1 MIFKLPTIY
10 PITDQRISGLSHFEQ
25 TRRLIDGGAR
35 LIQLRD
41 KIGSS
46 REFFDAAVETIE
58 YANEHLVSIVINDRI
73 DIALAANAAGVHL
86 GQDDMPPE
94 KARALLGDKA
104 IIGYSTHTLE
114 QARHAATLPVNY
126 IAFGPV
132 FATKTKVDPDAVV
145 GLAGVRRIRDAIGD
159 IPLVAIGGIE
169 IDSVEGVLSAGADSV
184 AMISAI
190 ISDAKNITATLFDLT
205 QRFTRSC

>member
-1 MIFKLPTIY
+1 MTFKLPTIY
-10 PITDQRISGLSHFEQ
+10 PITDRQISGLTHLEQ
-25 TRRLIDGGAR
+25 ARRLGDGGAR
-35 LIQLRD
+35 LIQLRE
-41 KIGSS
+41 KMSSS
-46 REFFDAAVETIE
+46 REFFDAAVQTIE
-58 YANEHLVSIVINDRI
+58 YANEHHVSIIINDRV
-73 DIALAANAAGVHL
+73 DIAIAVNAAGVHL

-114 QARHAATLPVNY
+114 QARHAATLPINY

-145 GLAGVRRIRDAIGD
+145 GLDGVRRVREAIGD
-159 IPLVAIGGIE
+159 IPLVAIGGID
-169 IDSVEGVLSAGADSV
+169 IDNAEGVLSAGADSV

-190 ISDAKNITATLFDLT
+190 IADAKNITATLLDLKE
-205 QRFTRSC
+205 RFV

>member
-1 MIFKLPTIY
+1 MTFKLPTIY
-10 PITDQRISGLSHFEQ
+10 PITDRHVSGLSHFEQ
-25 TRRLIDGGAR
+25 AKRLIDGGAR
-35 LIQLRD
+35 FIQLRE
-41 KIGSS
+41 KMGSS
-46 REFFDAAVETIE
+46 REFFDAAVQTIE
-58 YANEHLVSIVINDRI
+58 YANEHHVSIIINDRV
-73 DIALAANAAGVHL
+73 DIAIAVNAAGVHL

-114 QARHAATLPVNY
+114 QAQHAATLPINY

-145 GLAGVRRIRDAIGD
+145 GLDGVRRVREAIGD
-159 IPLVAIGGIE
+159 IPLVAIGGID
-169 IDSVEGVLSAGADSV
+169 IDNAEGVLSAGADSV

-190 ISDAKNITATLFDLT
+190 IADAKNITATLLDLKE
-205 QRFTRSC
+205 RFV

>member
-10 PITDQRISGLSHFEQ
+10 PITDRQISGLSHFEQ
-25 TRRLIDGGAR
+25 ARRLTDGGAS
-35 LIQLRD
+35 LIQLRE
-41 KIGSS
+41 KYGSS

-58 YANEHLVSIVINDRI
+58 YANKHGVSIIINDRV
-73 DIALAANAAGVHL
+73 DIALAASAAGVHL

-94 KARALLGDKA
+94 KARALLGDTA
-104 IIGYSTHTLE
+104 VIGYSTHTLE

-132 FATKTKVDPDAVV
+132 FPTKTKVNPDAVV
-145 GLAGVRRIRDAIGD
+145 GLDSVHRVREVIGD
-159 IPLVAIGGIE
+159 LPLVAIGGID
-169 IDSVEGVLSAGADSV
+169 IDNAEGVISAGADSV

-190 ISDAKNITATLFDLT
+190 ISDTENITAALLDLA
-205 QRFTRSC
+205 QRFAR

>member
-10 PITDQRISGLSHFEQ
+10 PITDRQISGLVHFEQ
-25 TRRLIDGGAR
+25 VRRLVDGGAR
-35 LIQLRD
+35 LIQLRE
-41 KIGSS
+41 KFGSS
-46 REFFDAAVETIE
+46 REFFDAAVQTIE
-58 YANEHLVSIVINDRI
+58 YANAHRVSVIINDRV

-86 GQDDMPPE
+86 GQDDMPPA
-94 KARALLGDKA
+94 KARALLGDDA

-132 FATKTKVDPDAVV
+132 FATKTKIDPDAVV
-145 GLAGVRRIRDAIGD
+145 GLEGVRHVRKAIGD
-159 IPLVAIGGIE
+159 IPLVAIGGID
-169 IDSVEGVLSAGADSV
+169 IDSIEDVLSAGADSV

-190 ISDAKNITATLFDLT
+190 IRNAANITATLLDLN
-205 QRFTRSC
+205 QRFA

>member
-1 MIFKLPTIY
+1 MTFKLPTIY
-10 PITDQRISGLSHFEQ
+10 PITDGQISGLTHLEQ
-25 TRRLIDGGAR
+25 ARRLGDGGAR
-35 LIQLRD
+35 LIQLRE
-41 KIGSS
+41 KVVSS
-46 REFFDAAVETIE
+46 REVFDAAVQTIE
-58 YANEHLVSIVINDRI
+58 YAIGQRISIIINDRV
-73 DIALAANAAGVHL
+73 DIALATNAAGVHL

-94 KARALLGDKA
+94 KARALLGDQA

-145 GLAGVRRIRDAIGD
+145 GLDGLRRVREAIGD
-159 IPLVAIGGIE
+159 IPLVAIGGID
-169 IDSVEGVLSAGADSV
+169 IDNAEGVLSAGADSV

-190 ISDAKNITATLFDLT
+190 IADAKNITATLLDLKE
-205 QRFTRSC
+205 RFV